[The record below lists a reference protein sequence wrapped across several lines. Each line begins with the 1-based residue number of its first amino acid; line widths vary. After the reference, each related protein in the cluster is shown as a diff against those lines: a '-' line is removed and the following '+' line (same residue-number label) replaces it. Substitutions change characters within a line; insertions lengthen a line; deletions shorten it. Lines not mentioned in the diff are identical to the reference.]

1 MIFCL
6 DGTSQAAAI
15 AARSPITAAKF
26 AAEHD
31 IPNIYNSYSDLI
43 RSDQVDVVY
52 VGTIADHH
60 VQWTRE
66 AILAG
71 KPVVCEK
78 PMALN
83 PEDAAELIDL
93 ARERNVFLM

>member
-1 MIFCL
+1 M
-6 DGTSQAAAI
+6 
-15 AARSPITAAKF
+15 
-26 AAEHD
+26 
-31 IPNIYNSYSDLI
+31 
-43 RSDQVDVVY
+43 VY
-52 VGTIADHH
+52 IGTIADHH

-78 PMALN
+78 PMALSSA
-83 PEDAAELIDL
+83 ETGELIEL